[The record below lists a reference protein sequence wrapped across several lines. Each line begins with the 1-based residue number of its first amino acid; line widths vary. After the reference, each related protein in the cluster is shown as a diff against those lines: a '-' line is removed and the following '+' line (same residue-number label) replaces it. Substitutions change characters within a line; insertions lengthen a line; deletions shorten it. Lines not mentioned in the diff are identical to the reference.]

1 MGTMKYVFFFL
12 SLLFLFGCKS
22 DPETTEIVETN
33 KTTKDSEQITAK
45 DIEKLRYT
53 DYILSSDAK
62 EATSTWQKYNDLNAQ
77 VELLR
82 KGNLSF
88 FKTEKPLLKTY
99 MEDLKKEQPTAVKSP
114 SIDARILVLE
124 TQLLKLQS
132 YSTLSN
138 IKKEDIL
145 KTIKDFLIS
154 FANLNLQINKKL
166 EFESQ
171 IIEMPY

>member
-1 MGTMKYVFFFL
+1 MKYAVFFL
-12 SLLFLFGCKS
+12 SLFFLFGCKS
-22 DPETTEIVETN
+22 EPKPADIVEVKEPAEDPER
-33 KTTKDSEQITAK
+33 ITAK

-53 DYILSSDAK
+53 DYILSADAK
-62 EATSTWQKYNDLNAQ
+62 AATATWQKYNDLEAQ
-77 VELLR
+77 IELLR

-88 FKTEKPLLKTY
+88 FKTEKPLLKTF
-99 MEDLKKEQPTAVKSP
+99 MEDLKKEQPAAVKSP
-114 SIDARILVLE
+114 AIDARILVLE

-138 IKKEDIL
+138 IKKADIL

-171 IIEMPY
+171 IIEIPY

>member
-1 MGTMKYVFFFL
+1 MKYAVFFL
-12 SLLFLFGCKS
+12 GLFFMFGCKS
-22 DPETTEIVETN
+22 EPEPAGIVEVKKPTEDPER
-33 KTTKDSEQITAK
+33 ITAK

-53 DYILSSDAK
+53 DYILSADAK
-62 EATSTWQKYNDLNAQ
+62 AAMATWQKYNDLDAQ

-99 MEDLKKEQPTAVKSP
+99 MEDLKREQPLAVKSS

-124 TQLLKLQS
+124 THLLKLQS

-138 IKKEDIL
+138 IKKADIL

-154 FANLNLQINKKL
+154 YANLNLQINKKL

-171 IIEMPY
+171 IIEIPY

>member
-1 MGTMKYVFFFL
+1 MKYAIFFL
-12 SLLFLFGCKS
+12 GLFFMFGCKS
-22 DPETTEIVETN
+22 DTEPTDIVENKKTTEDPER
-33 KTTKDSEQITAK
+33 ITAK

-53 DYILSSDAK
+53 DYILSADAK
-62 EATSTWQKYNDLNAQ
+62 DATITWQKYNDLDAQ

-88 FKTEKPLLKTY
+88 FRTEKTLLKTY
-99 MEDLKKEQPTAVKSP
+99 MEDLKKEQPAAVKSP

-138 IKKEDIL
+138 IKKADIL

-154 FANLNLQINKKL
+154 YANLNLQINKKL

-171 IIEMPY
+171 IIEIPY

>member
-1 MGTMKYVFFFL
+1 M
-12 SLLFLFGCKS
+12 FGCKS
-22 DPETTEIVETN
+22 EPKPTETVEAKKTTE
-33 KTTKDSEQITAK
+33 DSERITAK

-53 DYILSSDAK
+53 DYILSADAK
-62 EATSTWQKYNDLNAQ
+62 AATATWQKYNDLEAQ
-77 VELLR
+77 IELLK

-88 FKTEKPLLKTY
+88 FRTEKTLLKTY
-99 MEDLKKEQPTAVKSP
+99 IEDLKKEQPVAVKSP

-138 IKKEDIL
+138 IKKADIL

-171 IIEMPY
+171 IIEIPY